1 MSRKELLERKNY
13 LSNITPVEVSICGT
27 PMVPGAVIALIKSVD
42 GKRAGE
48 QLTKSVTFLHKDEMK
63 KQVYA
68 YVLIPDDADREGD
81 VVTKEEVEKAC
92 DNFGMILSDKRQKG
106 TGAGNSHEVF
116 EDIAKIAQSCVDVDG
131 SLGKALGFAKSVAG
145 AWLVKFQIVS
155 DEVWKGILD
164 GTYTGVSMGAFAER
178 EPIPAGKSWPF
189 GKLLKGLF
197 GKHPIAKD
205 SADFD
210 STYSLQRFYD
220 ESPEMMNALE
230 NSLWSIIYDDTT
242 TQEEKAAN
250 IVESFDQC
258 RDAFVGLFNPAGKS
272 ANKSTIDKTS
282 GDPAAEGEQEMKPE
296 DVQKMLDA
304 ALAPILKSIGDLKT
318 ELTTQLG
325 EVKKSAEV
333 KLEETEFG
341 KQVTG
346 DIEQLTEIITGL
358 TKHVKG
364 SNALEALP
372 ADDPTVVAK
381 EKAQKE
387 AIAKDAEGKQKVGGT
402 SFDFHS

>member
-1 MSRKELLERKNY
+1 MTLERKNF
-13 LSNITPVEVSICGT
+13 LKNIMPVEVSICGT
-27 PMVPGAVIALIKSVD
+27 PMVPGAVIALIKSADVKAVGD
-42 GKRAGE
+42 R
-48 QLTKSVTFLHKDEMK
+48 LTKAVTFLHKDEMK

-106 TGAGNSHEVF
+106 TGAGDSHETF
-116 EDIAKIAQSCVDVDG
+116 EDIAKIAQSCIDVDG

-145 AWLVKFQIVS
+145 AWLIKFQIVS
-155 DEVWKGILD
+155 EEVWKGILD

-178 EPIPAGKSWPF
+178 EPIPVGKA
-189 GKLLKGLF
+189 KRLREALKEFF

-242 TQEEKAAN
+242 TQEEKATQIEN
-250 IVESFDQC
+250 SFNQC
-258 RDAFVGLFNPAGKS
+258 RDAFIGLFNPAPKS
-272 ANKSTIDKTS
+272 ADKSTIDKMS
-282 GDPAAEGEQEMKPE
+282 GGKAAMKEGVLEMEITQEALK
-296 DVQKMLDA
+296 KMIDDA
-304 ALAPILKSIGDLKT
+304 VAPIQKALDDFKT
-318 ELTTQLG
+318 EVTTQLG
-325 EVKKSAEV
+325 EVKKSAET

-341 KQVTG
+341 KSVSE
-346 DIEQLTEIITGL
+346 DIDRLTAMMTDVR
-358 TKHVKG
+358 KRVWG
-364 SNALEALP
+364 SNALENQPSAEDK
-372 ADDPTVVAK
+372 AEK
-381 EKAQKE
+381 EKLAKAAQAQE
-387 AIAKDAEGKQKVGGT
+387 AKTGGT
-402 SFDFHS
+402 AFSFATK

>member
-1 MSRKELLERKNY
+1 MSLDRKNY
-13 LSNITPVEVSICGT
+13 LKNITPVEVSICGT
-27 PMVPGAVIALIKSVD
+27 PMVPGAVIALIKSAEAAI
-42 GKRAGE
+42 AGLRE
-48 QLTKSVTFLHKDEMK
+48 ANRLTKSVTFLGKDEMK

-92 DNFGMILSDKRQKG
+92 DNFGMVLSDKRQKG
-106 TGAGNSHEVF
+106 TGAGDSHEVF

-178 EPIPAGKSWPF
+178 EPIPAGKSWSF
-189 GKLLKGLF
+189 GKAIKEF
-197 GKHPIAKD
+197 FAKHPIAKD

-230 NSLWSIIYDDTT
+230 NSLWSIIYDETT
-242 TQEEKAAN
+242 SQAEKAAN

-258 RDAFVGLFNPAGKS
+258 RDAFVELFNPATKS
-272 ANKSTIDKTS
+272 ADKSKIDKTS

-318 ELTTQLG
+318 ELTTQFN
-325 EVKKSAEV
+325 EVKKSAET

-341 KQVTG
+341 KSVSE
-346 DIEQLTEIITGL
+346 DIDRLTTMM
-358 TKHVKG
+358 TDVKKRVWG
-364 SNALEALP
+364 SNALENQPSA
-372 ADDPTVVAK
+372 ADIAEK
-381 EKAQKE
+381 EKTEKAAQAQKE
-387 AIAKDAEGKQKVGGT
+387 KTSGT
-402 SFDFHS
+402 AFGFSTK